1 MTPQQIALVQQ
12 SFSKVA
18 PISEAAAVLFY
29 DRLFDVAPSVR
40 AMFPEDMTEQR
51 KKLMGMLAAVVSGL
65 SNLETILPAASAL
78 AKRHV
83 AYGAKAEH
91 YPVVGATLLWTLEK
105 GLGEAWT
112 PELAT
117 AWTDAYGV
125 LSGYMI
131 SKPTARRRRPP
142 NRRCLVSEPLVI
154 VGNGMAAARL
164 VDELAK
170 TALGRYAVAVIGE
183 EPRLAYNRVLLS
195 SVLAG
200 ETGSHEIELRP
211 ADWWRHRGVTVRY
224 GYRVTEIDTGRRELK
239 IAGEESMEYS
249 KLVLATGSTPLRL
262 NVPGA
267 DLAGVHTFRDTR
279 DVDLLLTLAAA
290 KKRVVVVGG
299 GLLGL
304 EAAYG
309 LAKAGAPVTLLHL
322 MDRLME
328 RQLDGPAADLLKTLV
343 ERKGIRILLNASTA
357 RIHGERHVE
366 AVELADGSR
375 IEADAVIFAAGIRPN
390 IALAKEAGIAVN
402 RGIVV
407 NDEMQTASPDIYAL
421 GECAE
426 HRGTCYGLVEPAY
439 EQARVLARHLG
450 GRPAAYQGSVVST
463 NLKVSG
469 VSVFSA
475 GDFMGGE
482 GSESLVLTDRRRGTY
497 KKLVIADGCLTGA
510 VLIGDTADALW
521 YLELIRTREKIAGI
535 RADMMF
541 GRALALP
548 SKAA

>member
-1 MTPQQIALVQQ
+1 M
-12 SFSKVA
+12 
-18 PISEAAAVLFY
+18 
-29 DRLFDVAPSVR
+29 
-40 AMFPEDMTEQR
+40 
-51 KKLMGMLAAVVSGL
+51 
-65 SNLETILPAASAL
+65 
-78 AKRHV
+78 
-83 AYGAKAEH
+83 
-91 YPVVGATLLWTLEK
+91 
-105 GLGEAWT
+105 
-112 PELAT
+112 
-117 AWTDAYGV
+117 
-125 LSGYMI
+125 
-131 SKPTARRRRPP
+131 
-142 NRRCLVSEPLVI
+142 SEPLVI

-164 VDELAK
+164 VDELAR
-170 TALGRYAVAVIGE
+170 TALGRYAVAVIGD

-239 IAGEESMEYS
+239 IAGEESVEYS

-328 RQLDGPAADLLKTLV
+328 RQLDLPAADLLKTLV

-357 RIHGERHVE
+357 RIHGEGHVE

-390 IALAKEAGIAVN
+390 IGLAKDAGIAVN

-407 NDEMQTASPDIYAL
+407 NDVMQTASPDIYAL

-439 EQARVLARHLG
+439 EQARVLARHLS
-450 GRPAAYQGSVVST
+450 GRAAAYQGSVVST

-497 KKLVIADGCLTGA
+497 KKLVIADGRLTGA

-521 YLELIRTREKIAGI
+521 YLELIRNREKVAAI
-535 RADMMF
+535 RSDMMF
-541 GRALALP
+541 GRAPARP

>member
-1 MTPQQIALVQQ
+1 M
-12 SFSKVA
+12 
-18 PISEAAAVLFY
+18 
-29 DRLFDVAPSVR
+29 
-40 AMFPEDMTEQR
+40 
-51 KKLMGMLAAVVSGL
+51 
-65 SNLETILPAASAL
+65 
-78 AKRHV
+78 
-83 AYGAKAEH
+83 
-91 YPVVGATLLWTLEK
+91 
-105 GLGEAWT
+105 
-112 PELAT
+112 
-117 AWTDAYGV
+117 
-125 LSGYMI
+125 
-131 SKPTARRRRPP
+131 
-142 NRRCLVSEPLVI
+142 VI

-211 ADWWRHRGVTVRY
+211 AGWWRDRGVTVRY
-224 GYRVTEIDTGRRELK
+224 GYRVSEIDVGRRELK

-290 KKRVVVVGG
+290 RKRVVVVGG

-309 LAKAGAPVTLLHL
+309 LAKTGAPVTLLHL

-328 RQLDGPAADLLKTLV
+328 RQLDAPAADLLKTLV
-343 ERKGIRILLNASTA
+343 ERKGIRVMLNAATA
-357 RIHGERHVE
+357 RIHGEGQVQ

-375 IEADAVIFAAGIRPN
+375 IEADAVIFAAGIKPN
-390 IALAKEAGIAVN
+390 VALAKEAGIAVN
-402 RGIVV
+402 RGVVV
-407 NDEMQTASPDIYAL
+407 NDVMQTSASDIFAL

-439 EQARVLARHLG
+439 EQARVLARHLA

-482 GSESLVLTDRRRGTY
+482 GSESLVLSDRRRGTY
-497 KKLVIADGCLTGA
+497 KKLVIADGRLTGA
-510 VLIGDTADALW
+510 VLIGDTIDALW
-521 YLELIRTREKIAGI
+521 YLELIRNRDKVASI
-535 RADMMF
+535 RTDMMF
-541 GRALALP
+541 GRALAQP

>member
-1 MTPQQIALVQQ
+1 M
-12 SFSKVA
+12 
-18 PISEAAAVLFY
+18 
-29 DRLFDVAPSVR
+29 
-40 AMFPEDMTEQR
+40 
-51 KKLMGMLAAVVSGL
+51 
-65 SNLETILPAASAL
+65 
-78 AKRHV
+78 
-83 AYGAKAEH
+83 
-91 YPVVGATLLWTLEK
+91 
-105 GLGEAWT
+105 
-112 PELAT
+112 
-117 AWTDAYGV
+117 
-125 LSGYMI
+125 
-131 SKPTARRRRPP
+131 
-142 NRRCLVSEPLVI
+142 SEPLVI

-262 NVPGA
+262 NLPGA
-267 DLAGVHTFRDTR
+267 DLAGAHTFRDTR

-328 RQLDGPAADLLKTLV
+328 RQLDLPAADLLKTLV
-343 ERKGIRILLNASTA
+343 ERKGIRIVLNASTKC
-357 RIHGERHVE
+357 IHGDGHVE

-375 IEADAVIFAAGIRPN
+375 IEADAVIFAAGIKPN
-390 IALAKEAGIAVN
+390 VALAKEAGIAVN
-402 RGIVV
+402 RGVVV
-407 NDEMQTASPDIYAL
+407 NDLMQTASPDIFAL

-439 EQARVLARHLG
+439 EQARVLAQHLA

-497 KKLVIADGCLTGA
+497 KKLVIADGRLTGA
-510 VLIGDTADALW
+510 VLIGDTVDALW
-521 YLELIRTREKIAGI
+521 YLELIRNRDKVAAI
-535 RADMMF
+535 RTDMMF
-541 GRALALP
+541 GRALARP
-548 SKAA
+548 PKAA

>member
-1 MTPQQIALVQQ
+1 M
-12 SFSKVA
+12 
-18 PISEAAAVLFY
+18 
-29 DRLFDVAPSVR
+29 
-40 AMFPEDMTEQR
+40 
-51 KKLMGMLAAVVSGL
+51 
-65 SNLETILPAASAL
+65 
-78 AKRHV
+78 
-83 AYGAKAEH
+83 
-91 YPVVGATLLWTLEK
+91 
-105 GLGEAWT
+105 
-112 PELAT
+112 
-117 AWTDAYGV
+117 
-125 LSGYMI
+125 
-131 SKPTARRRRPP
+131 
-142 NRRCLVSEPLVI
+142 SEPLVI

-239 IAGEESMEYS
+239 IEGEESMEYS

-328 RQLDGPAADLLKTLV
+328 RQLDLPAAELLKTLV

-357 RIHGERHVE
+357 RIHGEGHVE

-375 IEADAVIFAAGIRPN
+375 IEADAVIFAAGIKPN
-390 IALAKEAGIAVN
+390 VALAKDAGIAVN

-439 EQARVLARHLG
+439 EQARVLARHLA

-475 GDFMGGE
+475 GDFLGGE

-497 KKLVIADGCLTGA
+497 KKLVIADGRLTGA
-510 VLIGDTADALW
+510 VLIGDTVDALW
-521 YLELIRTREKIAGI
+521 YLELIRNRDKVAAI
-535 RADMMF
+535 RTDMMF
-541 GRALALP
+541 GRALARP

>member
-1 MTPQQIALVQQ
+1 
-12 SFSKVA
+12 
-18 PISEAAAVLFY
+18 
-29 DRLFDVAPSVR
+29 
-40 AMFPEDMTEQR
+40 
-51 KKLMGMLAAVVSGL
+51 
-65 SNLETILPAASAL
+65 
-78 AKRHV
+78 
-83 AYGAKAEH
+83 
-91 YPVVGATLLWTLEK
+91 
-105 GLGEAWT
+105 
-112 PELAT
+112 
-117 AWTDAYGV
+117 
-125 LSGYMI
+125 
-131 SKPTARRRRPP
+131 
-142 NRRCLVSEPLVI
+142 VSEPLVI

-170 TALGRYAVAVIGE
+170 TSLGRYAVAVIGE

-239 IAGEESMEYS
+239 IEGEESMEYS

-343 ERKGIRILLNASTA
+343 ERKGIRILLNASTKC
-357 RIHGERHVE
+357 IHGDGHVE

-375 IEADAVIFAAGIRPN
+375 IEADAVIFAAGIKPN
-390 IALAKEAGIAVN
+390 IALAKDAGIAVN

-407 NDEMQTASPDIYAL
+407 NDVMQTASPDIFAL

-426 HRGTCYGLVEPAY
+426 HRGTSYGLVEPAY
-439 EQARVLARHLG
+439 EQARVLARHLA

-482 GSESLVLTDRRRGTY
+482 GSENLVLSDRRRGTY
-497 KKLVIADGCLTGA
+497 KKLVIADGRLTGA
-510 VLIGDTADALW
+510 VLIGDTVDALW
-521 YLELIRTREKIAGI
+521 YLELIRNRDKVAAI
-535 RADMMF
+535 RTDMMF
-541 GRALALP
+541 GRALARP

>member
-1 MTPQQIALVQQ
+1 M
-12 SFSKVA
+12 
-18 PISEAAAVLFY
+18 
-29 DRLFDVAPSVR
+29 
-40 AMFPEDMTEQR
+40 
-51 KKLMGMLAAVVSGL
+51 
-65 SNLETILPAASAL
+65 
-78 AKRHV
+78 
-83 AYGAKAEH
+83 
-91 YPVVGATLLWTLEK
+91 
-105 GLGEAWT
+105 
-112 PELAT
+112 
-117 AWTDAYGV
+117 
-125 LSGYMI
+125 
-131 SKPTARRRRPP
+131 
-142 NRRCLVSEPLVI
+142 SEPLVI

-170 TALGRYAVAVIGE
+170 TSLGRYAVAVIGE

-224 GYRVTEIDTGRRELK
+224 GYRVSEIDTGRRELK
-239 IAGEESMEYS
+239 IEGEESMEYS
-249 KLVLATGSTPLRL
+249 KLVLAVGSTPLRL

-357 RIHGERHVE
+357 RIHGEGHVE
-366 AVELADGSR
+366 GVELADGSR

-390 IALAKEAGIAVN
+390 IALAKDAGIAVN

-407 NDEMQTASPDIYAL
+407 NDEMQTGSPDIYAL

-439 EQARVLARHLG
+439 EQARVLARHLS

-482 GSESLVLTDRRRGTY
+482 GSESLVLSDRRRGTY
-497 KKLVIADGCLTGA
+497 KKLVIAEGRLTGA
-510 VLIGDTADALW
+510 LLIGDTVDALW
-521 YLELIRTREKIAGI
+521 YLELIRNREKVAAI

-541 GRALALP
+541 GRALAGP
-548 SKAA
+548 PKAA

>member
-1 MTPQQIALVQQ
+1 
-12 SFSKVA
+12 
-18 PISEAAAVLFY
+18 
-29 DRLFDVAPSVR
+29 
-40 AMFPEDMTEQR
+40 
-51 KKLMGMLAAVVSGL
+51 
-65 SNLETILPAASAL
+65 
-78 AKRHV
+78 
-83 AYGAKAEH
+83 
-91 YPVVGATLLWTLEK
+91 
-105 GLGEAWT
+105 
-112 PELAT
+112 
-117 AWTDAYGV
+117 
-125 LSGYMI
+125 
-131 SKPTARRRRPP
+131 
-142 NRRCLVSEPLVI
+142 VSEPLVI

-170 TALGRYAVAVIGE
+170 TALGRYAVAVIGD

-239 IAGEESMEYS
+239 IEGEESMEYS

-343 ERKGIRILLNASTA
+343 ERKGIRILLNASTKC
-357 RIHGERHVE
+357 IHGDGHVE

-375 IEADAVIFAAGIRPN
+375 IEADAVIFAAGIKPN
-390 IALAKEAGIAVN
+390 IALAKDAGIAVN

-407 NDEMQTASPDIYAL
+407 NDVMQTVSPDIFAL

-439 EQARVLARHLG
+439 EQARVLARHLA

-482 GSESLVLTDRRRGTY
+482 GSENLVLSDRRRGTY
-497 KKLVIADGCLTGA
+497 KKLVIADGRLTGA
-510 VLIGDTADALW
+510 VLIGDTVDALW
-521 YLELIRTREKIAGI
+521 YLELIRNRDKVAAI
-535 RADMMF
+535 RTDMMF
-541 GRALALP
+541 GRALARP